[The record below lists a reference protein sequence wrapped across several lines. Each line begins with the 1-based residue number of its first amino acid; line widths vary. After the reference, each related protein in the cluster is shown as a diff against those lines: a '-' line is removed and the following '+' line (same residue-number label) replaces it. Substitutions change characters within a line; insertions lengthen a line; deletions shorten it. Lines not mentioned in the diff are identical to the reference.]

1 MKSKLL
7 MISAF
12 ALFTTIKAQT
22 TCFSSPD
29 GIDNTWTGGWSYK
42 EYVVPA
48 GFKIDSVYMGATRG
62 GFPASQEDFIFSFC
76 AGTTTF
82 NVGTS
87 SNPFNYATDNNS
99 EYNHWINL
107 TSFNYAATGVVR
119 VYLPVNAG
127 AVWNNLCFA
136 TSLTSTCT
144 PNINTG
150 LVAQYNFTG
159 NAIDLSGNGNN
170 GTVNGATLVAD
181 RFGNAN
187 SAYLFDGSSNY
198 INVVNNAALNF
209 SNTVSFSISSWI
221 KLSGSNAN
229 YSGIVTKMDGSGNGF
244 QFVCGNNITLNKL
257 ATEFGQGAVGVGFS
271 GNQNLN
277 DGLWH
282 QVMYVVDRLN
292 NKVSFYV
299 DNNLDAQV
307 TNTNVSAAN
316 VNNTSDLKIGVDRTM
331 TDYFNGTIDD
341 IRIYNK
347 ALNACDIDSLF
358 NIPNSISTGIS
369 NNISH
374 SQESFK
380 VYPNPAN
387 EKTTIL
393 FNTNETESVK
403 IELFDLLG
411 NSLQTVNLISSL
423 GENKV
428 ELNLS
433 EITNGIY
440 LVRVNN
446 TVQKIHVAK

>member
-7 MISAF
+7 MISVF
-12 ALFTTIKAQT
+12 ALFTNIKAQT

-42 EYVVPA
+42 EYVIPA
-48 GFKIDSVYMGATRG
+48 GLKIDSVYMGATRA
-62 GFPASQEDFIFSFC
+62 GFPTSQEDFIFSFC

-82 NVGTS
+82 NVGAS

-107 TSFNYAATGVVR
+107 TLFNYSATGVVR

-150 LVAQYNFTG
+150 LVAQYDFTG
-159 NAIDLSGNGNN
+159 NANDVSGNGNN

-198 INVVNNAALNF
+198 INIVNNSALNF

-244 QFVCGNNITLNKL
+244 QFVIGDNLTLNKL
-257 ATEFGQGAVGVGFS
+257 ATEFGQGVVGVGFS

-282 QVMYVVDRLN
+282 QVMYIVDRLN

-307 TNTNVSAAN
+307 TSTNVSAAN
-316 VNNTSDLKIGVDRTM
+316 INNTSDLKIGVDRTM
-331 TDYFNGTIDD
+331 TDYFNGIMDD

-347 ALNACDIDSLF
+347 ALSACDIDSLF
-358 NIPNSISTGIS
+358 NIPNSIPTGIS
-369 NNISH
+369 NN
-374 SQESFK
+374 K
-380 VYPNPAN
+380 TLTKGYRVYPNPASNLVVVETNNLTEELN
-387 EKTTIL
+387 EIII
-393 FNTNETESVK
+393 FNVLGNIVEKFSNINNNSK
-403 IELFDLLG
+403 IELDLTNL
-411 NSLQTVNLISSL
+411 NSGLYFVQIGSQISKLQ
-423 GENKV
+423 
-428 ELNLS
+428 LS
-433 EITNGIY
+433 
-440 LVRVNN
+440 
-446 TVQKIHVAK
+446 K